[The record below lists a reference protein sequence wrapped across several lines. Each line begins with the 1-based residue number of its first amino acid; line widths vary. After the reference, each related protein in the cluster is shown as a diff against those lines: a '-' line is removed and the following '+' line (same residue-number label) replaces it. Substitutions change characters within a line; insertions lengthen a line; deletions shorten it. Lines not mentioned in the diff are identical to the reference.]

1 MSGDPHLHAL
11 RQRMDALN
19 SRLVLLLHE
28 RAALARTI
36 GRHKRTVGI
45 AMVDPDREAAM
56 LQQLL
61 AATMPAEG
69 FPPAAL
75 ARLLQMVFAES
86 RALVEQ
92 LGRK

>member
-1 MSGDPHLHAL
+1 
-11 RQRMDALN
+11 MDALN

-36 GRHKRTVGI
+36 GRHKRAVGI
-45 AMVDPDREAAM
+45 ALADPEREAAM
-56 LQQLL
+56 LQELL
-61 AATMPAEG
+61 RATTPTDG

-75 ARLLQMVFAES
+75 ARLLQAVFAES

-92 LGRK
+92 LGRE

>member
-1 MSGDPHLHAL
+1 MSGDPQLHTL

-19 SRLVLLLHE
+19 ARLVALLHE

-36 GRHKRTVGI
+36 GRHKRAVGL
-45 AMVDPDREAAM
+45 ALADPEREAAM
-56 LQQLL
+56 LRDLS
-61 AATMPAEG
+61 AATTPADG

-75 ARLLQMVFAES
+75 ARLLQTVFAES

-92 LGRK
+92 SGRA